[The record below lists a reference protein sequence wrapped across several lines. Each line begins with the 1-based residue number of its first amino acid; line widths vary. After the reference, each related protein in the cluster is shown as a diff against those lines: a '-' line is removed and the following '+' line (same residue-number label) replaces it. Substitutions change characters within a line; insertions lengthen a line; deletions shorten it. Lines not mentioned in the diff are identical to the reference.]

1 MATALEVLWEGSGG
15 SVRGRAEDL
24 CTERPE
30 LLEAQVGYKHL
41 MFQRAS
47 KFPDFC
53 LVCQRTAVLGLG

>member
-1 MATALEVLWEGSGG
+1 MEGKKGL
-15 SVRGRAEDL
+15 RGRGEDL

-41 MFQRAS
+41 MFQRVS